1 MSPMTKRQQEYY
13 MGAKLIE
20 VGVDPQSPEIEY
32 RWWKN
37 EEGNDIVYTYSAY
50 WGESKD
56 KLLAKE
62 KEMPQ
67 Q

>member
-1 MSPMTKRQQEYY
+1 
-13 MGAKLIE
+13 MGAKLLE
-20 VGVDPQSPEIEY
+20 VGIDPQSPEIEY

-37 EEGNDIVYTYSAY
+37 EEGDEIVYTYSAY

-62 KEMPQ
+62 KEMSQ